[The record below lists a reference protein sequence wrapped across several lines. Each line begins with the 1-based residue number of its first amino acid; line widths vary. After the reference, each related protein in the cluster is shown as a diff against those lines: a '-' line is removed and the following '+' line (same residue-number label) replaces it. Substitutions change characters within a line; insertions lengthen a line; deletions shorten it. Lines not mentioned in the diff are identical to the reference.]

1 MQNSFHEQL
10 SSGKFL
16 LGTIISL
23 GSPEIVELLAACGFD
38 WLFIDME
45 HGALDYTT
53 AQRMIMA
60 AGNNSA
66 CVLRVPNNDEVWI
79 KKALDLGPAGIIIPQ
94 MRTKADAEN
103 AVRYSKFPP
112 EGERSVGIARAHGY
126 GMGFNDYIQ
135 RANDEVSLILQVE
148 HIQAVENIDSI
159 LQVEGFDA
167 LLVGPYDLSGSMGI
181 IGQIDDPKVVNAISE
196 VRARCQEANVPLGI
210 FAANIETARL
220 YIEEGFKLM
229 AVGMDMMLLGGAAM
243 GVVNSLQDIRAVGTP
258 KNVGQ

>member
-1 MQNSFHEQL
+1 MQNSFHERL
-10 SSGKFL
+10 SSGEFL

-23 GSPEIVELLAACGFD
+23 GSPEVVELLAARGFD

-45 HGALDYTT
+45 HGALDYST

-60 AGNNSA
+60 AGDQSA

-94 MRTKADAEN
+94 MRTKDDAEN

-112 EGERSVGIARAHGY
+112 DGERSVGIARAHGY
-126 GMGFNDYIQ
+126 GMDFTDYIQ
-135 RANDEVSLILQVE
+135 RANQEMSLILQVE

-181 IGQIDDPKVVNAISE
+181 IGQVDDPKVKNAIAK
-196 VRARCQEANVPLGI
+196 VQARCQEAQVPLGI
-210 FAANIETARL
+210 FAANIETARV
-220 YIEEGFKLM
+220 YIKSGFKLL
-229 AVGMDMMLLGGAAM
+229 AVGMDMMLLGGAAVE
-243 GVVNSLQDIRAVGTP
+243 VVNALRDKRG
-258 KNVGQ
+258 